1 MNFGILV
8 TGLEHKRP
16 KHTTIR
22 LAREATN
29 RGHFVWFF
37 APGDFSL
44 RPDDA
49 LRLRAC
55 RAPEKRYKNNTSY
68 LKELLENPIQTSLP
82 MGELDLILLRD
93 NPAKHGPE
101 NGWARPTGA
110 AFGRIAA
117 EQGVVVLNDPGG
129 LAAAA
134 NKLYFQSF
142 PRPLRPHTLISRNL
156 DEIREFAESLETD
169 LILKPLQG
177 SGGDGVFMVKKQ
189 EDYNLNQLFDAL
201 AKGGYIIAQEYLPAA
216 RDGDVRILML
226 NGHPLKAKGKIAV
239 IRRVQQ
245 GTDIRSNIH
254 AGGQE
259 ASVELNDAMLDL
271 CEMVRP
277 KLVQDGMFLVGLDIV
292 GDKLMEINVFC
303 PDGLCGME
311 RLAGINFASVVIDAL
326 ERKVRY
332 ARDYGRVFNNKTLA
346 TL

>member
-1 MNFGILV
+1 MNFGFLV

-22 LAREATN
+22 LAREAAN

-44 RPDDA
+44 RPDDELH
-49 LRLRAC
+49 LRVR
-55 RAPEKRYKNNTSY
+55 RAPEKRFKNNTSY
-68 LKELLENPIQTSLP
+68 LKELMENPVETVLP
-82 MGELDLILLRD
+82 VRDLDLILLRD
-93 NPAKHGPE
+93 NPAKHRPE
-101 NGWARPTGA
+101 SGWAKPTGA
-110 AFGRIAA
+110 AFGRIAVS
-117 EQGVVVLNDPGG
+117 QGVVVVNDPSG
-129 LAAAA
+129 LAGAA

-142 PRPLRPHTLISRNL
+142 PRAVRPLTLISRNL
-156 DEIREFAESLETD
+156 DEIREFAESLDTD

-189 EDYNLNQLFDAL
+189 ADYNLNQLFDAL
-201 AKGGYIIAQEYLPAA
+201 AKDGYIIAQEYLPAA
-216 RDGDVRILML
+216 RQGDVRILML
-226 NGHPLKAKGKIAV
+226 NGSPLRSKGKYAV
-239 IRRVQQ
+239 IGRVQQ
-245 GTDIRSNIH
+245 GSDIRSNIH

-259 ASVELNDAMLDL
+259 AAVELTDSMLEL

-303 PDGLCGME
+303 PDGLCGIE
-311 RLAGINFASVVIDAL
+311 RLSGVNFATVVIDAL
-326 ERKVRY
+326 ERKVRH
-332 ARDYGRVFNNKTLA
+332 AQHYGRVFDNRTMA